1 LADGYLPQGEAAI
14 SRALTEYGSEYDA
27 IIKNEEWNSERIS
40 FQPYPFPSYT
50 EELVKQLKVTKFSA
64 GVDRKWITSLDAKT
78 AHSQVVADGLALKAI
93 ENLGGLEK
101 FKLPKDLT
109 RTEVISA

>member
-1 LADGYLPQGEAAI
+1 
-14 SRALTEYGSEYDA
+14 
-27 IIKNEEWNSERIS
+27 
-40 FQPYPFPSYT
+40 
-50 EELVKQLKVTKFSA
+50 VKQLKVTKFSA
-64 GVDRKWITSLDAKT
+64 GVDRKWITSLDPKS
-78 AHSQVVADGLALKAI
+78 AHAQVVADGLALKAI